1 MGARGSFGPHQDE
14 EDDGGAG
21 HQSPQS
27 GHGSSGVACSTCW
40 PSNSA
45 SDRPEGSPWERGQW
59 TTTGI
64 MGGVMEFSQASQLM
78 APLVQRSRT
87 IRRRRVRW
95 SMKWSIIMIA
105 GRGDVHGAAPVARW
119 S

>member
-1 MGARGSFGPHQDE
+1 
-14 EDDGGAG
+14 
-21 HQSPQS
+21 
-27 GHGSSGVACSTCW
+27 
-40 PSNSA
+40 
-45 SDRPEGSPWERGQW
+45 
-59 TTTGI
+59 
-64 MGGVMEFSQASQLM
+64 MEFSQASQLM